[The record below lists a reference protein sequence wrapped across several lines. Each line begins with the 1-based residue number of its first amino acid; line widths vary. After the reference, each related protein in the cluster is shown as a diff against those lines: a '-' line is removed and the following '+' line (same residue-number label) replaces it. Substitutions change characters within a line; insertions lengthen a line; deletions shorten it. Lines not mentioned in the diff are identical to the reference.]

1 MTAAHVT
8 ARVPGK
14 INLQLS
20 VGALRSDGFHE
31 LATVFQAV
39 GLYDEVTLT
48 ETPGHAL
55 SLSVIGPGAE
65 QVPTTD
71 VNLAAKAVR
80 AIAARLGVRADVAI
94 GISKGLP
101 VAAGMAGGSADAAAA
116 LLAADTLWSGR
127 LSRSELSELAAALG
141 SDVPFLLHG
150 GTAVGTGRGE
160 TLTPALSRGSFTW
173 VLAISDGILSTPAVY
188 AELDRIRAGETVAK
202 PAVSP
207 AVLTAVAAG
216 DARTLGV
223 ALSNDLALAAQ
234 SLRPQLRQL
243 IEFGLESGALGGM
256 VSGSGPT
263 CAFLVDGDESGLDLA
278 VALSAAGLCR
288 TVRRATGPVPGA
300 TVIDS
305 GGLH

>member
-48 ETPGHAL
+48 QTPERGL
-55 SLSVIGPGAE
+55 SLSVVGPGAE

-71 VNLAAKAVR
+71 DNLAAKAVR
-80 AIAARLGVRADVAI
+80 AIAARLGVQAEVAI
-94 GISKGLP
+94 RISKGLP

-127 LSRSELSELAAALG
+127 LSRSELSEMAAALG

-188 AELDRIRAGETVAK
+188 AELDRIRGGETVAK

-216 DARTLGV
+216 DARTLGA
-223 ALSNDLALAAQ
+223 ALGNDLAVAAQ
-234 SLRPQLRQL
+234 SLRPQLRQV
-243 IEFGLESGALGGM
+243 IEFGLEFGALGGM

-288 TVRRATGPVPGA
+288 TVRRATGPVQGA